1 MFERMIMKQNVLIL
15 CLMALLIAS
24 CSVPTPETPL
34 PQFETPVVAATS
46 TVDTGGVVTLNNVSF
61 TLPLGVANDAQ
72 SEMVS
77 AVTDP
82 NNSGWW
88 EVAPEH
94 LKFTLTGYQVQNKAL
109 EPQIFVYPVVEYSTL
124 NTQAADQIQKLKT
137 VLAGGALTKDALP
150 SWMVNAGQIFTAKAQ
165 VVPFQNGRGVRFLTQ
180 YAQYPA
186 PANNRELVYHFQGLT
201 DDGKYYIVAVLP
213 VASSILAEDEKPEA
227 AVPPGGVP
235 LPASGMPDPAYYDA
249 VTKALDAMY
258 EDSFN
263 PSLFQLDALI
273 QSITVTP

>member
-1 MFERMIMKQNVLIL
+1 MKPKIFVL
-15 CLMALLIAS
+15 CMMAFLIAS
-24 CSVPTPETPL
+24 CNAPTPATPV
-34 PQFETPVVAATS
+34 PQFETPVTIATS
-46 TVDTGGVVTLNNVSF
+46 TADTGGVVTQNNVTF
-61 TLPLGVANDAQ
+61 TLPLGVANDAR

-77 AVTDP
+77 AVTDT
-82 NNSGWW
+82 NNAPWW
-88 EVAPEH
+88 EIAPDH
-94 LKFTLTGYQVQNKAL
+94 LKFTLTGYQVQDKAI
-109 EPQIFVYPVVEYSTL
+109 EPQIFVYPAEEYAKL
-124 NTQAADQIQKLKT
+124 NTNAGEQIQKLKAI
-137 VLAGGALTKDALP
+137 LAGGPLAKESMP
-150 SWMVNAGQIFTAKAQ
+150 SWVMNAGQILAAKAQ
-165 VVPFQNGRGVRFLTQ
+165 VVPFQNGRGVRFLSQ

-186 PANNRELVYHFQGLT
+186 PINNRELVYHFQGLT

-227 AVPPGGVP
+227 VIPSGGVP
-235 LPASGMPDPAYYDA
+235 LPASGMPDQAYYDA

>member
-1 MFERMIMKQNVLIL
+1 MFERMLMKQKIFVL
-15 CLMALLIAS
+15 CVMALLLAS
-24 CSVPTPETPL
+24 CNIPSSATPA
-34 PQFETPVVAATS
+34 QFETPVIVATN
-46 TVDTGGVVTLNNVSF
+46 TVSAGGVVTLNNVSF
-61 TLPLGVANDAQ
+61 TIPLGVAQDAQ
-72 SEMVS
+72 SEMES
-77 AVTDP
+77 AVIDP

-94 LKFTLTGYQVQNKAL
+94 LMFTLTGYQVQDKAL
-109 EPQIFVYPVVEYSTL
+109 EPQIFVYPADEYEKL
-124 NTQAADQIQKLKT
+124 NTNAADQIQKLT
-137 VLAGGALTKDALP
+137 AILAGEALTKDALP
-150 SWMVNAGQIFTAKAQ
+150 SWMVNAGQSLTAKAQ

-186 PANNRELVYHFQGLT
+186 TANNRELVYHFQGLT
-201 DDGKYYIVAVLP
+201 DDGKYYVVAVLP
-213 VASSILAEDEKPEA
+213 VTSSILAENEKPEA

-235 LPASGMPDPAYYDA
+235 LPAGGMPDPAYYDA
-249 VTKALDAMY
+249 VTRALDAMY

>member
-1 MFERMIMKQNVLIL
+1 MKPMIFALGMMVLVL
-15 CLMALLIAS
+15 SACNAPVSA
-24 CSVPTPETPL
+24 TPA
-34 PQFETPVVAATS
+34 QFEPPVVVATNTIS
-46 TVDTGGVVTLNNVSF
+46 TGGVVTLNNVSF
-61 TLPLGVANDAQ
+61 TIPLGVAKDAQ

-77 AVTDP
+77 AVTDL

-88 EVAPEH
+88 EVAPGH
-94 LKFTLTGYQVQNKAL
+94 LEFTLTGYQVQDKAL
-109 EPQIFVYPVVEYSTL
+109 EPQLFVYPVDEYSTL
-124 NTQAADQIQKLKT
+124 NTQAADQIQKLKA

-150 SWMVNAGQIFTAKAQ
+150 SWMVNAGQIFAAKAQ
-165 VVPFQNGRGVRFLTQ
+165 VVPFQSGRGVRFLTQ

-213 VASSILAEDEKPEA
+213 VTSSILAEDDKPDSP
-227 AVPPGGVP
+227 VPSEGVQ
-235 LPASGMPDPAYYDA
+235 LPAGGMPDPAYYDS
-249 VTKALDAMY
+249 VTRALEAMY